1 MLPPFPAAAE
11 CSELCKSS
19 NEQAPRTLSALLSRS
34 DVDSSTLGDLPSC
47 KFYRWTEKAVD
58 CGAAGVKKVGAA

>member
-19 NEQAPRTLSALLSRS
+19 NEQAPRTLSALQSRT
-34 DVDSSTLGDLPSC
+34 DVNSSALGHLPTC